1 MALRFTDYTTSGC
14 TRDILRT
21 FRNAY
26 DTTES
31 TEGAYVKKG
40 ILLFHDVSR
49 VVKFDHRPQLDALIE
64 ELTRTFAVRYENPPP
79 PMNLQAPRDA
89 CIPESIITQLPAFSY
104 QKRLDD
110 LVAPNWLV
118 DIFRRYLSAD
128 PWPVSDKAT
137 RRNPIGT

>member
-14 TRDILRT
+14 IRDTLRT

-31 TEGAYVKKG
+31 IEGGYVKKG
-40 ILLFHDVSR
+40 ILLGHDVSR
-49 VVKFDHRPQLDALIE
+49 VVKFDHRPHLDALTK
-64 ELTRTFAVRYENPPP
+64 ELTRTFAVRYANPPP
-79 PMNLQAPRDA
+79 PIHLQAIRDA
-89 CIPESIITQLPAFSY
+89 YIPESIITQLPAFGY

-118 DIFRRYLSAD
+118 DTFRRYLIAD

-137 RRNPIGT
+137 RSKPIGT